1 MALNILITNGCDSR
15 GLKLSSLNED
25 EQDTA
30 RGMSFF
36 YGYSKMHFDGDDYFS
51 VVIDDFSFNYSTI
64 TKLVVELLKRKLLE
78 RYAEPDETHAEPYF
92 DYISC
97 CDIFGWRTKS
107 NENCYKLAMKIV
119 KEYLKEES
127 TVEETTTAV
136 WRKSR
141 KTQRNRLRIP
151 ARQWMT

>member
-51 VVIDDFSFNYSTI
+51 VVIDDFSFNCSAI
-64 TKLVVELLKRKLLE
+64 IKLVVEKENYSKGMQSPTKLTPNPTLTTL
-78 RYAEPDETHAEPYF
+78 AAVTSSA
-92 DYISC
+92 
-97 CDIFGWRTKS
+97 GAQNLTRTATS
-107 NENCYKLAMKIV
+107 
-119 KEYLKEES
+119 
-127 TVEETTTAV
+127 
-136 WRKSR
+136 W
-141 KTQRNRLRIP
+141 Q
-151 ARQWMT
+151 